1 MPRTVPERFPLSGM
15 RHGLHEQR
23 QSVGKNQWWL
33 SATVADRRFSS
44 ESVPVLRMLAD
55 EQSLHL
61 SEQQP
66 VPERICLHRFS
77 ELRTE
82 QHSSGK
88 QRFSADVLQRESASF
103 SSVSFSAAYAK
114 CDSTSSESLCSLAVV
129 YGTCSSEQ
137 DVFRTI
143 CFVCWLSS
151 ASRER
156 VLS

>member
-1 MPRTVPERFPLSGM
+1 MPRTVPERFHLSGM

-23 QSVGKNQWWL
+23 QSAGKNQWWL
-33 SATVADRRFSS
+33 SATVADQMFSS

-66 VPERICLHRFS
+66 VPERICLHRFLV
-77 ELRTE
+77 LRTE
-82 QHSSGK
+82 PHSSDK
-88 QRFSADVLQRESASF
+88 QQRICFSSF

-143 CFVCWLSS
+143 CSACWLSS
-151 ASRER
+151 ASRDR